1 MLMLQV
7 PNYIANNNNYFT
19 FINIKMKKRVVA
31 QHTVAVEVD
40 KDDPSGSVCTHVNH
54 LSITVPTQILRIHK
68 WTLYNLFSSA
78 SITLIQ

>member
-31 QHTVAVEVD
+31 
-40 KDDPSGSVCTHVNH
+40 
-54 LSITVPTQILRIHK
+54 
-68 WTLYNLFSSA
+68 
-78 SITLIQ
+78 